1 MKRRILSLFLALV
14 AVVTLVGCKKT
25 TTQMDLSGTYTI
37 KVWAADA
44 ATGLFEQQIA
54 KFNETNDRGIV
65 IEATVE
71 ATGEGDAAA
80 AMINDVDNGADL
92 YCFPQDQ
99 LARLKEAQ
107 ALQQLGNAAT
117 NWVKENNDGGAVLA
131 ATIANKLYAYPMT
144 SDNGY
149 FMYYDKS
156 VITNAEHLKS
166 LESLIADCE
175 AAGKMFSF
183 ELEGSGWYNAA
194 FFFATGC
201 HANFILNDE
210 GTVIDIDDTYN
221 TPEGVIA
228 MKGMQKLLT
237 SRCYNNSSNAPAS
250 FSASTPSAI
259 VVSGTWDAPKT
270 KEALGANYG
279 VAELPSFTVDGKSY
293 HLGSMSGN
301 KLIGLKPQEDV
312 TKAAAL
318 NLLAQYLTSA
328 ECQEQRFDTLE
339 WGPSNKTVQAMDK
352 VKANEAL
359 AALAAQNEYAQ
370 PQGQYPGQWW
380 DLTKALATAARNA
393 KTDAEIS
400 TALKGYKDAI
410 DALLNKVP
418 ASPTNGPWGVI
429 GGGVLGN
436 WDADHTMS
444 KQTDGTFL
452 SDQTFDFAAGTEFKV
467 RLDGDWNKAIG
478 NAEGGNF
485 VVETAGKYRVKLTV
499 TSSDPLAGT
508 IELVPVEE

>member
-44 ATGLFEQQIA
+44 ATELFEQQIA
-54 KFNETNDRGIV
+54 KFNETNGRGIV

-71 ATGEGDAAA
+71 PTGEGDAAA
-80 AMINDVDNGADL
+80 SMINDVDNGADL

-99 LARLKEAQ
+99 LARLKEAN
-107 ALQQLGNAAT
+107 ALQQLGSAAT
-117 NWVKENNDGGAVLA
+117 AWVKENNDGGSVNA
-131 ATIANKLYAYPMT
+131 ATIADKVYAYPMT

-149 FMYYDKS
+149 FLYYDKS
-156 VITNAEHLKS
+156 VITNPEHLKS
-166 LESLIADCE
+166 LESLIADCQ

-201 HANFILNDE
+201 HAKFVLNAE
-210 GTVIDIDDTYN
+210 GTVTDIDDTYN
-221 TPEGVIA
+221 TANGVIA
-228 MKGMQKLLT
+228 MKGMQILLK
-237 SRCYNNSSNAPAS
+237 SSVYNNSSNAPAS
-250 FSASTPSAI
+250 FAAATPSAC
-259 VVSGTWDAPKT
+259 VVSGTWDAAKT
-270 KEALGANYG
+270 KEALGDNYG
-279 VAELPSFTVDGKSY
+279 VAELPSFTVDGQTY
-293 HLGSMSGN
+293 HLGSMCGN
-301 KLIGLKPQEDV
+301 KLIGLKPQENP

-328 ECQEQRFDTLE
+328 ECQEQRFDTLQ
-339 WGPSNKTVQAMDK
+339 WGPSNMSVQAMDK
-352 VKANEAL
+352 VKNDETL
-359 AALAAQNEYAQ
+359 AALQAQNNYAQ
-370 PQGQYPGQWW
+370 PEGKYPGQWW
-380 DLTKALATAARNA
+380 DLTKALATSAKNA
-393 KTDAEIS
+393 TTDAQLSE
-400 TALKGYKDAI
+400 ALQGYKDAI

-436 WDADHTMS
+436 WDADLPMS

-452 SDQTFDFAAGTEFKV
+452 SDATFDFAAGTEFKV

-478 NAEGGNF
+478 NATGGNF

-508 IELVPVEE
+508 IELVPAEA

>member
-44 ATGLFEQQIA
+44 ATELFEQQIA

-65 IEATVE
+65 IEATVQ

-99 LARLKEAQ
+99 LARLKEAC

-117 NWVKENNDGGAVLA
+117 AWVKENNDGGSVNA
-131 ATIANKLYAYPMT
+131 ATIADKVYAYPMT

-149 FMYYDKS
+149 FLYYDKS
-156 VITNAEHLKS
+156 VITNPEHLKS
-166 LESLIADCE
+166 LESLIADCQ
-175 AAGKMFSF
+175 AAGKLFSF

-194 FFFATGC
+194 FFYATGC
-201 HANFILNDE
+201 HAKFVLNNE

-221 TPEGVIA
+221 TAEGVIA
-228 MKGMQKLLT
+228 MKGMKILLNST
-237 SRCYNNSSNAPAS
+237 VYNNSSNAPAS
-250 FSASTPSAI
+250 FKASTPSAC
-259 VVSGTWDAPKT
+259 VVSGMWDAAET
-270 KEALGANYG
+270 KKALGDNYG

-293 HLGSMSGN
+293 HLGSMCGN

-318 NLLAQYLTSA
+318 NLLAQFLTNAQS
-328 ECQEQRFDTLE
+328 QEERFDTLK
-339 WGPSNKTVQAMDK
+339 WGPSNKAIQALDK
-352 VKANEAL
+352 VKNDETL
-359 AALAAQNEYAQ
+359 AALQAQNEYAQ
-370 PQGQYPGQWW
+370 PEGKYPGQWW
-380 DLTKALATAARNA
+380 DLTKALAAAAKNA
-393 KTDAEIS
+393 KTDAELTS
-400 TALKGYKDAI
+400 ALQGYKDAV

-436 WDADHTMS
+436 WDSDHKMS

-452 SDQTFDFAAGTEFKV
+452 SDETFDFAAGTEFKV

-485 VVETAGKYRVKLTV
+485 AVATAGKYRVKLTV
-499 TSSDPLAGT
+499 SSSDPLAGT
-508 IELVPVEE
+508 IELVPAEA